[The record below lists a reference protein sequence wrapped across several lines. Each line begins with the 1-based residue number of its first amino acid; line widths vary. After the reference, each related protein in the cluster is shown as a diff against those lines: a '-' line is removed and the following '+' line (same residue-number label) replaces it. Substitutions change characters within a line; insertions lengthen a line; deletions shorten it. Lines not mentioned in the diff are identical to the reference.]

1 MFGNASEA
9 CVVFAHRRR
18 GIHLSNTSLIS
29 NVSRRC
35 SQRLPKAGRNIQVP
49 YGAASGSQSKS
60 KEPHS
65 ELKPCKCDRSAST
78 QRSDAR

>member
-18 GIHLSNTSLIS
+18 GIYLRDTPLSDVSL
-29 NVSRRC
+29 RR
-35 SQRLPKAGRNIQVP
+35 SQRLPKADRNIQVP